1 MQFGVR
7 HAVLLSAC
15 LALAACA
22 DEAPAPEPTSAAAT
36 APRPGHIYLVV
47 EKGQS
52 LDRIAQTYRVAKHD
66 IIAANHLAAPYAL
79 KPGTMLEIPVAAMRP
94 VAATKPHPKPHA
106 KREAHAQPVQT
117 AGTTADKHPKAKHA
131 EPDVIPL
138 D

>member
-7 HAVLLSAC
+7 HGVLLSAC
-15 LALAACA
+15 LVLAACA
-22 DEAPAPEPTSAAAT
+22 DAPPPEAAPAAAV

-66 IIAANHLAAPYAL
+66 IIAANHLTPPYAL
-79 KPGTMLEIPVAAMRP
+79 KPGTMLEIPVAAARP
-94 VAATKPHPKPHA
+94 VAAAKPHPKPHA
-106 KREAHAQPVQT
+106 KREARAHPVHATGSAAAKQ
-117 AGTTADKHPKAKHA
+117 PKAKHS